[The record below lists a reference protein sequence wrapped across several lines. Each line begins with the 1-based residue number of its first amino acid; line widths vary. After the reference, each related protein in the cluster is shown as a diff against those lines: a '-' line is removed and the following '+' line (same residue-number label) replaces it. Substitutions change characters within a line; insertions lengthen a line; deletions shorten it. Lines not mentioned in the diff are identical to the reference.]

1 MFRRLLLF
9 FLLIPMLAVFL
20 PQDSAFSA
28 TSGVKFDLQGIL
40 ISPTSRSALINGKI
54 AREGERVD
62 GIEIVAIA
70 EDGVRVLSGSE
81 EYAVPVG
88 SGAWLEPSLVRA
100 VRAAQTDPRSGPPV
114 RRVDNGDTLSGIAE
128 DYAGNGVSL
137 YQVMVALFEA
147 NPQAFDGNINRLQAG
162 AELRI
167 PETLEIRD
175 RAPETALAEVL
186 RQTESWQVGKDLPG
200 RAAQS
205 LASIE
210 IDPVDALAAFETGE
224 YGPVRFGETLSGI
237 AVQVSGDDVSM
248 HQMMAALFD
257 ANPHAFGDNIDL
269 LHEGAVLR
277 VPGFDEINQAST
289 LAANNYSR

>member
-9 FLLIPMLAVFL
+9 FFLIPTLAMFL
-20 PQDSAFSA
+20 PQDEAFSA
-28 TSGVKFDLQGIL
+28 TSGVKFELQGVL
-40 ISPTSRSALINGKI
+40 ISPASRSALVNGKVV
-54 AREGERVD
+54 REGERVD

-70 EDGVRVLSGSE
+70 EDAVRVLSGTE

-100 VRAAQTDPRSGPPV
+100 VRAAQTDPRSGPPI
-114 RRVDNGDTLSGIAE
+114 RRVNNGDTLSGIAE

-137 YQVMVALFEA
+137 YQVMVALFNA
-147 NPQAFDGNINRLQAG
+147 NPQAFDGNINRLHAG

-167 PETLEIRD
+167 PETLEMRD

-186 RQTESWQVGKDLPG
+186 RQTESWQAGKDRPG

-205 LASIE
+205 PASIGA
-210 IDPVDALAAFETGE
+210 DLATAVVALETSE
-224 YGPVRFGETLSGI
+224 YGPVRFGETLSEI
-237 AVQVSGDDVSM
+237 AVRVSSDDVSM
-248 HQMMAALFD
+248 NEMMAALFE
-257 ANPHAFGDNIDL
+257 ANPHAFGDSVDL

-277 VPGFDEINQAST
+277 VPGFDEINQTAT

>member
-88 SGAWLEPSLVRA
+88 SSAWLEPSLVRA

>member
-1 MFRRLLLF
+1 
-9 FLLIPMLAVFL
+9 MLAVFL

-88 SGAWLEPSLVRA
+88 SSAWLEPSLVRA

-186 RQTESWQVGKDLPG
+186 RQTESWQAGKDLPG

-210 IDPVDALAAFETGE
+210 VDPVDALAAFETGE

-277 VPGFDEINQAST
+277 VPGFDEINQAAT